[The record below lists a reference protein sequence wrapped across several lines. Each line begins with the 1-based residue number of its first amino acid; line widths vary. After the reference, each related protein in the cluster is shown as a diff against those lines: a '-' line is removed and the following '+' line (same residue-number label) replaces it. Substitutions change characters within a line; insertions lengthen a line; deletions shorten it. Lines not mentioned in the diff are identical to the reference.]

1 MLARYILRR
10 ILYMVPTLFAIS
22 VVSFAIV
29 LLPPGD
35 FMDTYVAALESQGGQ
50 VSEEALQSLRER
62 YGLGEPAYVQY
73 LKWMTG
79 ILTRGDFGWS
89 FEWQRP
95 VADLLWERVALTFV
109 VSFASLLLVY
119 LVAFPI
125 GIYSAVRKYSVGD
138 YVFTFLGFIGLAIPN
153 FLFALVLM
161 YFALTVFGQSVG
173 GLFSPEY
180 ADAPWSL
187 AKLWDLLL
195 HLWIPTV
202 IIGTSSTASLIRV
215 MRANL
220 LDELHRPYV
229 ETARAKGLPERELLL
244 RYPVR
249 LALNPFVSQLGW
261 ELPHLVSGAAITS
274 IVLNL
279 PTTGPTLLLALKSQD
294 MFLAGSTIM
303 ILSAL
308 TVIGTLVSD
317 LLLAWCHVARN
328 GETAAVLQDHC
339 SSSRD

>member
-1 MLARYILRR
+1 MLARYVLRR
-10 ILYMVPTLFAIS
+10 LVMMVPTIFGISLVAFAI
-22 VVSFAIV
+22 I

-35 FMDTYVAALESQGGQ
+35 FLDTYVAALEQQGGQ
-50 VSEEALQSLRER
+50 VSADELAALRER
-62 YGLGEPAYVQY
+62 YGLDEPFFVQY
-73 LKWMTG
+73 WKWMSG

-95 VADLLWERVALTFV
+95 VAEVLWERVGLTFV
-109 VSFASLLLVY
+109 VSLAALVFVY
-119 LVAFPI
+119 VVAFPI
-125 GIYSAVRKYSVGD
+125 GIYSAVRQYSLGD
-138 YVFTFLGFIGLAIPN
+138 YVFSFVGFLGLAIPN

-161 YFALTVFGQSVG
+161 YVALTSFGLSVG

-180 ADAPWSL
+180 AEEPWSW
-187 AKLWDLLL
+187 AKLGDLLA
-195 HLWIPTV
+195 HLWIPT
-202 IIGTSSTASLIRV
+202 IIVGTASTASLIRI

-220 LDELHRPYV
+220 LDELGRPYV

-261 ELPHLVSGAAITS
+261 ELPQLVSGAAIVS

-294 MFLAGSTIM
+294 MFLAGSTIL

-308 TVIGTLVSD
+308 TVIGTLLSD
-317 LLLAWCHVARN
+317 LMLAWLDPRIRH
-328 GETAAVLQDHC
+328 G
-339 SSSRD
+339 

>member
-10 ILYMVPTLFAIS
+10 VLYMVPTLIAIS
-22 VVSFAIV
+22 IVSFAV
-29 LLPPGD
+29 VVLPPGD
-35 FMDTYVAALESQGGQ
+35 FMDTYVASLEAQGGQ
-50 VSEEALQSLRER
+50 VSQDALESLRAR
-62 YGLGEPAYVQY
+62 YGLGEPLYMQY
-73 LKWMTG
+73 LKWMAG

-109 VSFASLLLVY
+109 VSFSSLLLVY
-119 LVAFPI
+119 IVAFPI
-125 GIYSAVRKYSVGD
+125 GIYSAVRKYSTGD

-173 GLFSPEY
+173 GLFSPEFGE
-180 ADAPWSL
+180 APWSL
-187 AKLWDLLL
+187 AKVWDLLQ
-195 HLWIPTV
+195 HLWIPTI

-303 ILSAL
+303 ILSVL

-317 LLLAWCHVARN
+317 LLLAWLDPRIRY
-328 GETAAVLQDHC
+328 G
-339 SSSRD
+339 